1 MQGQEYQF
9 KGILSNTGSSRL
21 NWKTRNYVLPALTV
35 PAKAERLH
43 LLSFTN
49 LAKLKSQLTSVK

>member
-21 NWKTRNYVLPALTV
+21 NWKTRNHVLPALTV
-35 PAKAERLH
+35 PAKVERLH
-43 LLSFTN
+43 LLPFTN
-49 LAKLKSQLTSVK
+49 LVKLKSQLTYVK